1 MKEGQRL
8 RSDGDDEKGGR
19 PAGEELSAAVRGN
32 KMPALT
38 NLRRLS
44 AGPHPPFA
52 RTLSLLS
59 LRRSLTLRPRRER
72 IDG

>member
-1 MKEGQRL
+1 MKEGQCL
-8 RSDGDDEKGGR
+8 RRDQDDAKGGR

-52 RTLSLLS
+52 RTLAAFPPSLS
-59 LRRSLTLRPRRER
+59 HAQAEERE
-72 IDG
+72 D